1 MYSKRDIYSANLP
14 HRAVAVYMYRLD
26 RADRN
31 GSCFP
36 AVSTISQDLKMSKS
50 TVKRAID
57 DLEKANFIRH
67 ERRFRQSGGNSSNLY
82 YLFRLSP

>member
-1 MYSKRDIYSANLP
+1 MYSKRDIYTANLP
-14 HRAVAVYMYRLD
+14 HRAVAVYMYLVD
-26 RADRN
+26 RADKN

-36 AVSTISQDLKMSKS
+36 AISTISQDLKMSKS

-57 DLEKANFIRH
+57 DLEKAKFIRH

-82 YLFRLSP
+82 FVERPP